1 MEDDKLRE
9 LFKEFDPVLSSDDL
23 FISRLQQ
30 NMEAVEIIKHRAL
43 ISRRI
48 NKIAVIIAAIAG
60 FVIGAIFKLLFP
72 IIVDC
77 VSTISLTVP
86 FFRINPININ
96 ISVILWIIT
105 AMVSGIIAYNA
116 YEITISKLT
125 TKNL

>member
-9 LFKEFDPVLSSDDL
+9 LFKDFDPVLSSDDL

-48 NKIAVIIAAIAG
+48 NKIAVIVAAIAG
-60 FVIGAIFKLLFP
+60 FVIGVIFKLVFP
-72 IIVDC
+72 FIVEC

-86 FFRINPININ
+86 FFRNNPININ

-116 YEITISKLT
+116 YEITISKLS
-125 TKNL
+125 TKKL